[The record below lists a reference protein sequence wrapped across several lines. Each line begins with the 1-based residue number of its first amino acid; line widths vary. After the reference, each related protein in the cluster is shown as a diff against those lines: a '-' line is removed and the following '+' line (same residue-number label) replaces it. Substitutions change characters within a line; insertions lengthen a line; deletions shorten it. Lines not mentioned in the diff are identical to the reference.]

1 MFILRN
7 VGTKIPWIVSW
18 AIFLEFP
25 GPLTS
30 RFHITA
36 AISSVG
42 PAALT
47 MHYYVILLLRH
58 RCFVMHCGTQCTS
71 RGNCNPYRNPIE
83 SCRVHCTRYTLYI
96 VYVYTVHCTVYNGP
110 CRALYTIHD
119 NLYMLCLVQ
128 CTLYIV

>member
-18 AIFLEFP
+18 AIFLQFP

-71 RGNCNPYRNPIE
+71 RGNCNPYRNPIV
-83 SCRVHCTRYTLYI
+83 SCRVHCTYCNVHCI
-96 VYVYTVHCTVYNGP
+96 QYTVQCTVY
-110 CRALYTIHD
+110 C
-119 NLYMLCLVQ
+119 V
-128 CTLYIV
+128 LYILYIAICTMYIIHLQHTVKTV